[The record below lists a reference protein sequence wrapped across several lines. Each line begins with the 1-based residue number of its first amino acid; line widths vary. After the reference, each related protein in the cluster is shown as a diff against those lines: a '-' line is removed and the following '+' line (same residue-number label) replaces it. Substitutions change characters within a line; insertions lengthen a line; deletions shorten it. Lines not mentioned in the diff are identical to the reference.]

1 MLSKK
6 KFRLLLLFLFL
17 ACSILGVNW
26 YYRKY
31 QDEAFKRAYEHGNI
45 YEQLDSLMN
54 TTRYVDD
61 VRKAGYKVDDWGIIW
76 NHRIDSLNTHTTPV
90 VEISVPQT
98 ESVGV
103 RLAIDDNNVI
113 RIRYD
118 TRMNLKEVVYY
129 KDKKILVNKE
139 IPKDIYNKYVKL
151 SNQAIATLL
160 KDVYTEMY
168 DRK

>member
-90 VEISVPQT
+90 VEISVPQK
-98 ESVGV
+98 EGV
-103 RLAIDDNNVI
+103 EIWVTYSSEEIFILNYNTKMKI
-113 RIRYD
+113 RKVSY
-118 TRMNLKEVVYY
+118 TKE
-129 KDKKILVNKE
+129 KNILLNKE
-139 IPKDIYNKYVKL
+139 IPKEVYDKNVKF
-151 SNQAIATLL
+151 SKKAVSDLL